1 MRLQKNVFQVRKW
14 AKTSKEV
21 SEMEIGNLKDTQK
34 KLGRRWDI
42 QSEKLEVFNKKLENT
57 KIKERQKV

>member
-1 MRLQKNVFQVRKW
+1 
-14 AKTSKEV
+14 
-21 SEMEIGNLKDTQK
+21 MEIGNLKDTQK

-57 KIKERQKV
+57 KIKEKQKV